1 MSGTSGASDR
11 GPDGQDRTPQPSELG
26 RLPDGEHAA
35 AERGDHGEAVDDV
48 ADSTP
53 PAGGAVPPEQRTAE
67 FPDAGDARDRGTT
80 DDPSEHHR
88 WGDTAYGV
96 AVE

>member
-1 MSGTSGASDR
+1 MSAAPDR
-11 GPDGQDRTPQPSELG
+11 GPDGQDRTPEPSELG
-26 RLPDGEHAA
+26 RLPDGDHAA
-35 AERGDHGEAVDDV
+35 AERGDHGESVDDV

-53 PAGGAVPPEQRTAE
+53 PAGDPVPQEQPTDE
-67 FPDAGDARDRGTT
+67 FPDAGDARDGGQT

>member
-1 MSGTSGASDR
+1 MSAAPDR
-11 GPDGQDRTPQPSELG
+11 GPDGHDRTPEPSELG

-53 PAGGAVPPEQRTAE
+53 PAGDPVPHEQPTDE
-67 FPDAGDARDRGTT
+67 FPDAGDARAGGAT
-80 DDPSEHHR
+80 DDPSEHQR

>member
-1 MSGTSGASDR
+1 MSGASDR
-11 GPDGQDRTPQPSELG
+11 GPDDRDRTPEPSELG

-53 PAGGAVPPEQRTAE
+53 PTGDPVPHEQRTDE
-67 FPDAGDARDRGTT
+67 FPDAGDAGDEGAN
-80 DDPSEHHR
+80 DDLSEHHR